1 MKVIVA
7 QGCGFCPG
15 VRNAIKIAQQTLTK
29 RKKGVGVY
37 SLGEIIHNKD
47 VVRQLAKAGLKIA
60 ENVEHISAGTVI
72 IRSHGAGEYQLKQ
85 IRKKGL
91 KIVDATCIL
100 VKRVQKIAKMLH
112 RQGYKVVIIGD
123 KGHPEVQ
130 AVIGSAPDIAV
141 FGDKT
146 DINSLRSCFRK
157 KARRLGVICQ
167 TTQSPEHFAKMIAE
181 IASALAFAG
190 KLGGFSEL
198 KIINTLCKEAIKRQT
213 CAVQLCQKVDIMFIL
228 GGLHSANTRKLAEL
242 CKKYNPKTFHL
253 QNYKELDKSILFGN
267 NIAGVTAGASTPQ
280 WVIDEFVE
288 NLRKFDSV
296 STELVEV
303 KKKKK

>member
-47 VVRQLAKAGLKIA
+47 VVRQLAAAGLKIA
-60 ENVEHISAGTVI
+60 ENVEQIPTGTVI
-72 IRSHGAGEYQLKQ
+72 IRSHGAGEQQLKQ

-146 DINSLRSCFRK
+146 DINNLK
-157 KARRLGVICQ
+157 KNQRLGVICQ
-167 TTQSPEHFAKMIAE
+167 TTQSPEFFAKMIAQ
-181 IASALAFAG
+181 IAKTS
-190 KLGGFSEL
+190 FSEL
-198 KIINTLCKEAIKRQT
+198 KVINTLCKEAIKRQT
-213 CAVQLCQKVDIMFIL
+213 CAVQLCRQVDVMFIL

-242 CKKYNPKTFHL
+242 CKKYNTRTFHL
-253 QNYKELDKSILFGN
+253 QNWKELDKSILFGN
-267 NIAGVTAGASTPQ
+267 NVAGVTAGASTPQ

-288 NLRKFDSV
+288 NLRKFD
-296 STELVEV
+296 TKT
-303 KKKKK
+303 KKK

>member
-1 MKVIVA
+1 MKVIDA

-47 VVRQLAKAGLKIA
+47 VVRQLAASGLKIA
-60 ENVEHISAGTVI
+60 KNVEQLSSGTVI
-72 IRSHGAGEYQLKQ
+72 IRSHGAGEQQLKQ

-100 VKRVQKIAKMLH
+100 VKQVQKIAKMLH

-146 DINSLRSCFRK
+146 DINNLK
-157 KARRLGVICQ
+157 KNQRLGVICQ
-167 TTQSPEHFAKMIAE
+167 TTQSPEFFAKMIAQ
-181 IASALAFAG
+181 IAKTS
-190 KLGGFSEL
+190 FSEL
-198 KIINTLCKEAIKRQT
+198 KVINTLCKEAIKRQT
-213 CAVQLCQKVDIMFIL
+213 CAVQLCRQVDVMFIL
-228 GGLHSANTRKLAEL
+228 GGLHSATTRKLAQL
-242 CKKYNPKTFHL
+242 CKKYNTRTFHL

-267 NIAGVTAGASTPQ
+267 NVAGVTAGASTPQ

-288 NLRKFDSV
+288 NLRKFD
-296 STELVEV
+296 TKT
-303 KKKKK
+303 KKK